1 MSHKIRPDSF
11 RTGIFKEWTAR
22 WVPRRFKFGAS
33 LREDVVIRDA
43 INKKIGIAGIDSV
56 VIERSAGMCKIT
68 IKAAKPGL
76 IIGRG
81 GKGIEELQAFIISKL
96 RALQEKTGNKE
107 VPTISLTVEEI
118 KRFEVSAQVVA
129 QQIAWDIEKRMPYRR
144 TIKKYLERCM
154 QNREVKGAK
163 IKVSGRLDGAEIA
176 RSEQVSAGNLPL
188 QTLRA
193 NIDYGEATAFTT
205 YGTVGVK
212 VWIYTGN
219 VFNNHQS

>member
-1 MSHKIRPDSF
+1 MSHKIKPNSF

-22 WVPRRFKFGAS
+22 WVPRHFRFGAS
-33 LREDVVIRDA
+33 LQEDVVIREA
-43 INKKIGIAGIDSV
+43 INKKIGIAGIDSI
-56 VIERSAGMCKIT
+56 VIERSAGICKIT

-81 GKGIEELQAFIISKL
+81 GKGVEELNAFIMNKL
-96 RALQEKTGNKE
+96 RSLREKSGAKE
-107 VPTISLTVEEI
+107 FPSISLTIEEI
-118 KRFEVSAQVVA
+118 KRFEVSAQVMA
-129 QQIAWDIEKRMPYRR
+129 QQIAWDMEKRMPYRR

-154 QNREVKGAK
+154 QNRDVKGAK

-176 RSEQVSAGNLPL
+176 RSEQVSGGSLPL

-205 YGTVGVK
+205 FGTIGIK
-212 VWIYTGN
+212 VWIHMGSI
-219 VFNNHQS
+219 FNNHKS